1 MKSLS
6 SVPKL
11 LKMFKQRNIKIK
23 IKIFL
28 GTIWTIYIYI
38 YITIYWDNNIIL
50 DVGEEPNS

>member
-38 YITIYWDNNIIL
+38 YKTIYWDNNIIL